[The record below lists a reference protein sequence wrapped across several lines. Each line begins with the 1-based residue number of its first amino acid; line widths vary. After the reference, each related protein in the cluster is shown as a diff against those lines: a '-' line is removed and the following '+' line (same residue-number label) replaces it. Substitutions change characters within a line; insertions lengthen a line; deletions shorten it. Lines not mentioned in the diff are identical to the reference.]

1 MTHAP
6 PNDKELA
13 SLNKW
18 MDRHVK
24 TSYLQHRHRIGD
36 LLNTQMIARSVVE
49 HLFLCRK
56 GWPSPCRAS
65 LLTGASSGVL
75 SMFAQTKVLQEYTG
89 TSLDSVLHTDS
100 LNITHGIIARGC
112 FVGITADHGRR
123 VILRG
128 DCANTYAEAM
138 MLFIDTVLDT
148 STMYQIELLKQMEDS
163 CELETRAAEDS
174 GR

>member
-49 HLFLCRK
+49 HLFLCR
-56 GWPSPCRAS
+56 
-65 LLTGASSGVL
+65 VL